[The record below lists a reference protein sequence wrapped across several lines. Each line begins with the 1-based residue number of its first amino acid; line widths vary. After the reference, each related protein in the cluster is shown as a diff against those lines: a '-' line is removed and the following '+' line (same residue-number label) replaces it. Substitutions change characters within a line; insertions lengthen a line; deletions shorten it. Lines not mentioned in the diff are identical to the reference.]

1 LQLYRPLEFLLAVSA
16 FATIAENLLPPLIA
30 FEKEAVRQV
39 VRNLLSLTYVIAFTQ
54 VLFNIK
60 KRIVKERLWKA
71 ETEGAPHLVSQLT
84 ISFEEAHCMY
94 CTVFFALVSLA
105 S

>member
-1 LQLYRPLEFLLAVSA
+1 MDSERCMQLYRPLEFLLAVSA

-71 ETEGAPHLVSQLT
+71 EAEGPSY
-84 ISFEEAHCMY
+84 CMLSY
-94 CTVFFALVSLA
+94 IVFMPA
-105 S
+105 SITKWE